1 MKKKIIGVIT
11 IMKIIIAYNKF
22 IMKRNLYYLCSQSD
36 FILALPWLLIERD
49 KFFLTE
55 CMHTKRFGL
64 KTKSL
69 HFRIGTKKINNKSK
83 NIWHP
88 QEQIL
93 FFQKLYLISRWAI
106 IALHSFFSIFLI
118 MYKMDIIVFIFRK
131 GSEVVCS
138 CLQVFNCFNCLDW
151 LLTKARV
158 YSLLWYVIT

>member
-1 MKKKIIGVIT
+1 MKKKIVGVIT

-36 FILALPWLLIERD
+36 FSLALPWLLIESE

-55 CMHTKRFGL
+55 RIHSKRFGL

-69 HFRIGTKKINNKSK
+69 HFRIGTKKLNNKSK

-93 FFQKLYLISRWAI
+93 FFQKLYLIGRWAI
-106 IALHSFFSIFLI
+106 IAPTASFLLFLI
-118 MYKMDIIVFIFRK
+118 MYKMGIIVFIFRK
-131 GSEVVCS
+131 DSEVVCG
-138 CLQVFNCFNCLDW
+138 CLQVLF
-151 LLTKARV
+151 
-158 YSLLWYVIT
+158 